1 MGAIKVILYIDT
13 ETGPSTR
20 PDVVAHIAG
29 KHYDPSDLEG
39 SAKDAAKALEK
50 TSLSGTFGELWVVSI
65 ALDDNEPITFVRD
78 KEDPDGEAVMLR
90 RFARDMIDLDHDVT
104 FSRNLDAV
112 VAHIVDFDRHMI
124 RQRCTAHGIYL
135 HTAISACSPDGT
147 SMTPWDRANRW
158 RCTMALWTGDARGRI
173 SLGDLAL
180 ALAVDAP
187 TKGADGITGDQVWPL
202 ICAGH
207 LDRVASYCADDVRRV
222 RAIYQRIM
230 SARRPDL

>member
-1 MGAIKVILYIDT
+1 VILYIDT

-20 PDVVAHIAG
+20 PDVVAHIAR
-29 KHYDPSDLEG
+29 KHFDPADLEG

-50 TSLSGTFGELWVVSI
+50 TSLSGTFGELWVISC
-65 ALDDNEPITFVRD
+65 ATDNDEPITYVRD
-78 KEDPDGEAVMLR
+78 RADPDGEGAMLR
-90 RFARDMIDLDHDVT
+90 RFARDMIDLDKDVQ
-104 FSRNLDAV
+104 FARNLDAI
-112 VAHIVDFDRHMI
+112 VAHGADFDRGMI

-135 HTAISACSPDGT
+135 PSAITAWGLR
-147 SMTPWDRANRW
+147 PWDRANRW
-158 RCTMALWTGDARGRI
+158 VCTMELWTGDARTRV
-173 SLGDLAL
+173 SLEDLAL

-187 TKGADGITGDQVWPL
+187 VKGADGITGDQVWAL

-230 SARRPDL
+230 AARRPDLL

>member
-1 MGAIKVILYIDT
+1 MILYIDT

-20 PDVVAHIAG
+20 PDVVAHIAR
-29 KHYDPSDLEG
+29 KHFDPADLEG

-50 TSLSGTFGELWVVSI
+50 TSLSGSFGELWVISC
-65 ALDDNEPITFVRD
+65 ATDNDEPITYVRD
-78 KEDPDGEAVMLR
+78 RSDPDGEGAMLR
-90 RFARDMIDLDHDVT
+90 KFARDMIDLDHDVS
-104 FSRNLDAV
+104 FARHLDAI
-112 VAHIVDFDRHMI
+112 VAFFERFDRNMI

-135 HTAISACSPDGT
+135 PSAISAWDLK
-147 SMTPWDRANRW
+147 PWDRANRW
-158 RCTMALWTGDARGRI
+158 RCAMEMWTGDARDRV
-173 SLGDLAL
+173 SLEDLCL

-187 TKGADGITGDQVWPL
+187 TKGADGVTGDQVWAM

-230 SARRPDL
+230 AARRPDLP